1 MNITDIRLR
10 PVEDGGKVKAIAS
23 ITLDNCFVIHDLK
36 VVEGNGG
43 LFVAMPSR
51 KGPDG
56 VYRDIA
62 HPIDPETRKQIS
74 DQVLEKFRQK
84 QESSETSMEGQN

>member
-23 ITLDNCFVIHDLK
+23 ITLENCFVIHDIK
-36 VVEGNGG
+36 VVEGLSG

-51 KGPDG
+51 RGPDG

-62 HPIDPETRKQIS
+62 HPIEIETRRSIS
-74 DQVLEKFRQK
+74 DQVLDCYHRKTVAPE
-84 QESSETSMEGQN
+84 ETVAE

>member
-1 MNITDIRLR
+1 MLNITDVKLR
-10 PVEDGGKVKAIAS
+10 PVPEGSKVKALAS
-23 ITLDNCFVIHDLK
+23 ITVDNCFVVHDLK

-56 VYRDIA
+56 VFRDVA
-62 HPIDPETRKQIS
+62 HPIDPETRQLIS
-74 DQVLEKFRQK
+74 DLVMQKYRETLENP
-84 QESSETSMEGQN
+84 EEPAEP